1 MTIQTLHIHASLFI
15 RLLLTCSHKDP
26 SSFSL
31 GQQWTAA
38 AGQSL
43 KGGPQQ
49 TKLAHLMG
57 IPIAE
62 TVLMNSAI
70 PPAGT
75 HCLVADE
82 STGDACY
89 STCVKGLA
97 HGYNLVE
104 VPVPLL
110 GMEQA

>member
-1 MTIQTLHIHASLFI
+1 MG
-15 RLLLTCSHKDP
+15 P

-38 AGQSL
+38 EGQSL
-43 KGGPQQ
+43 KGGAQQ
-49 TKLAHLMG
+49 TKLVHLMG

-62 TVLMNSAI
+62 TVLMNSVL

-75 HCLVADE
+75 HCLVADKRK
-82 STGDACY
+82 GDACY
-89 STCVKGLA
+89 STYVKGLA
-97 HGYNLVE
+97 RGYNWVE

-110 GMEQA
+110 GMKQA